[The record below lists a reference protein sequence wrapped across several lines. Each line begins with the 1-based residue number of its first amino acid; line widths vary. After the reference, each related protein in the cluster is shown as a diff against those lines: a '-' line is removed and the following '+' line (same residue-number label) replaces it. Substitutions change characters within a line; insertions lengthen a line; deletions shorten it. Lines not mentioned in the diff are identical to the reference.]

1 MENLK
6 TQFGTAVT
14 ADFEENTWTFEM
26 DKNFKVIAGKFA
38 ILPKEKYDALL
49 VALKGIRNSMNAH
62 PDCEENSEFK
72 DMVSRCD
79 DVLSDIV

>member
-1 MENLK
+1 MSKLK
-6 TQFGTAVT
+6 TQFGKAVT

-26 DKNFKVIAGKFA
+26 DENFRVTAGEFA

-49 VALKGIRNSMNAH
+49 VALKGIANSMNAH

-79 DVLSDIV
+79 DALSDVV